1 MVYSGGGAPCLLW
14 RHSLSGDAQ
23 TDRVVYLPVAI
34 IPDKVSK
41 RKHRRMGLY
50 DMIRLLRRHVE
61 SADSC
66 PLSPYEEDST
76 LPKHLIILISNGQ
89 SHHAM
94 DLLTS
99 C

>member
-41 RKHRRMGLY
+41 QKHRRMGLY

-61 SADSC
+61 SC
-66 PLSPYEEDST
+66 PLYPYEEDST
-76 LPKHLIILISNGQ
+76 LSKHLIISISNGQ
-89 SHHAM
+89 SHRVM